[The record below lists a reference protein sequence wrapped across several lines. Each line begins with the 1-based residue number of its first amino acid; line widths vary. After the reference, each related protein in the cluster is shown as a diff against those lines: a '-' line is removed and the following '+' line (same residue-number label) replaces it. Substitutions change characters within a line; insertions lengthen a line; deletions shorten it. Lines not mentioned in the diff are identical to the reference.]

1 MKMGECINLK
11 TTNMKELRQKRKKK
25 VQQKT
30 KKRGCRWQP
39 LLNIEFNSIRNAA

>member
-1 MKMGECINLK
+1 MKMGECLNLK

-25 VQQKT
+25 VQQNT

-39 LLNIEFNSIRNAA
+39 LLKKNFFLKN

>member
-1 MKMGECINLK
+1 MKMGECLNLK

-30 KKRGCRWQP
+30 KK
-39 LLNIEFNSIRNAA
+39 EAAVGSLS